1 MTQKNKKT
9 SKKKTRSRQP
19 NKDFISKLRPEDIEF
34 LRADHS
40 ISKEA
45 WRVFRIVSEFIKGM
59 EKLEGVTKGVSFF
72 GSARIKEGSAD
83 YKMAMKVAAAVGK
96 KGFTIITGGGPGAM
110 EAANRGAKE
119 ADALSIGL
127 NIELPFE
134 KHVNQWVDISE
145 EFKFFFVRKVML
157 VKYSHAFVI
166 LPGGLGTLDEMFE
179 ALTLIQTGKIENFP
193 VILVGKKYWQPLMD
207 FIQKRLVK
215 EGMISESDLKDMHI
229 TDSPQEVTKIIQSS
243 WNKYLRA
250 KRAEMK
256 SSGA

>member
-1 MTQKNKKT
+1 
-9 SKKKTRSRQP
+9 
-19 NKDFISKLRPEDIEF
+19 
-34 LRADHS
+34 
-40 ISKEA
+40 
-45 WRVFRIVSEFIKGM
+45 
-59 EKLEGVTKGVSFF
+59 
-72 GSARIKEGSAD
+72 
-83 YKMAMKVAAAVGK
+83 
-96 KGFTIITGGGPGAM
+96 
-110 EAANRGAKE
+110 
-119 ADALSIGL
+119 
-127 NIELPFE
+127 
-134 KHVNQWVDISE
+134 
-145 EFKFFFVRKVML
+145 ML